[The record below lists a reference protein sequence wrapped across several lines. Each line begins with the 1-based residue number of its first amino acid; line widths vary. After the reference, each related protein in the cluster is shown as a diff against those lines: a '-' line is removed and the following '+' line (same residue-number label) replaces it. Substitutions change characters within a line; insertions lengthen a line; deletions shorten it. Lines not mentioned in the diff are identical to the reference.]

1 MSKLQRYCRACGTQI
16 PEARVAALPTAVHCV
31 PCAEGRVPKKMGVT
45 QLVGGEEHG
54 FTDLFIVEETML
66 DAVEQRDL
74 MDVEPEQFAKD
85 PRVPLKIR
93 KRNEL

>member
-1 MSKLQRYCRACGTQI
+1 MSNLLRYCKACGTQI
-16 PEARVAALPTAVHCV
+16 PELRLKALPTAVVCV
-31 PCAEGRVPKKMGVT
+31 SCAEGRVPKKMGVT

-66 DAVEQRDL
+66 GAVEQRDL
-74 MDVEPEQFAKD
+74 MDIEPEQFAKD